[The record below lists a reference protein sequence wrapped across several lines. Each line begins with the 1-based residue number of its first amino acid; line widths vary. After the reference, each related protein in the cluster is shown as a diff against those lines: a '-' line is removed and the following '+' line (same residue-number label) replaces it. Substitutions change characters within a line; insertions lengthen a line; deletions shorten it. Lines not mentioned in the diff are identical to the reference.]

1 MSKRVIESTTDS
13 TGKIRQTTRSNHWMA
28 HWMRASSNST
38 ADRCDDSSR
47 RDKELDHVSTDE
59 DLTNGLEA
67 SGSVKQTSVIE
78 TKSLRMSSK
87 SLGNGAMCS
96 SHMKHGED
104 TNETKAIRPIINY
117 NLELGNAMEC
127 KGRIQS
133 PSGFPAAKVTS
144 FREYHSFGE
153 GTSKNPLKWVKSCVS
168 AEDTSPATSTPF
180 LGSSTEVVP
189 YHGLGKNEFDKGKAL
204 VYPSSRPSIVS
215 NNQFPNTKLRIFEQ
229 GLCQKHNQSA
239 CLICEGKMGSHLG
252 LGTSTNAGF
261 REGNRSLLLDAPTTK
276 DMPTIRQDWLQKM
289 QNFSEATAGG
299 RPRFSQTTRSLF
311 ITKNADINISKEN
324 DVFRSPSDVHN
335 LPSFFGQ
342 ANKGVQIQPL
352 SSSSNSEGQG
362 NVRDIGVGTSKAAMK
377 NESSAETDPMDM
389 DYLKEGRPTSAAN
402 SSRLTKGFNI
412 GTNSSPR
419 FNAASSREVEHPWK
433 RTGLPDIN
441 LELPASPAA
450 ATSSENAGPG
460 SSRTE
465 SLEMDVLLA
474 HAEHPTLKSNL
485 SPNSSDPTTRWVK
498 RLKQSTSDSSGRGTK
513 SSNLAEN
520 LSRDK
525 KRGFFRNVLK
535 NSITSS
541 ESTPSKILGKEPISS
556 DRSQKEDEEGK
567 ELLLSHSWIKRWL
580 RNGSQISEKK
590 PEAIVVCEPKTSVDD
605 FQKKQFPSIAAMA
618 LMGKAMSGYQS
629 CELQKRGNF
638 IVWNSKAF

>member
-289 QNFSEATAGG
+289 QNFSGISLHPNHNIASQGNESKISHYDNYSQHKLPNYVHDMETLRICTTVNSTEATAGG

-389 DYLKEGRPTSAAN
+389 DYLKEGRPTS
-402 SSRLTKGFNI
+402 G
-412 GTNSSPR
+412 
-419 FNAASSREVEHPWK
+419 
-433 RTGLPDIN
+433 
-441 LELPASPAA
+441 
-450 ATSSENAGPG
+450 
-460 SSRTE
+460 
-465 SLEMDVLLA
+465 M
-474 HAEHPTLKSNL
+474 
-485 SPNSSDPTTRWVK
+485 
-498 RLKQSTSDSSGRGTK
+498 
-513 SSNLAEN
+513 
-520 LSRDK
+520 
-525 KRGFFRNVLK
+525 
-535 NSITSS
+535 
-541 ESTPSKILGKEPISS
+541 
-556 DRSQKEDEEGK
+556 
-567 ELLLSHSWIKRWL
+567 
-580 RNGSQISEKK
+580 
-590 PEAIVVCEPKTSVDD
+590 
-605 FQKKQFPSIAAMA
+605 
-618 LMGKAMSGYQS
+618 Y
-629 CELQKRGNF
+629 
-638 IVWNSKAF
+638 

>member
-289 QNFSEATAGG
+289 QNFS
-299 RPRFSQTTRSLF
+299 
-311 ITKNADINISKEN
+311 
-324 DVFRSPSDVHN
+324 
-335 LPSFFGQ
+335 

-441 LELPASPAA
+441 LELPAAPAA